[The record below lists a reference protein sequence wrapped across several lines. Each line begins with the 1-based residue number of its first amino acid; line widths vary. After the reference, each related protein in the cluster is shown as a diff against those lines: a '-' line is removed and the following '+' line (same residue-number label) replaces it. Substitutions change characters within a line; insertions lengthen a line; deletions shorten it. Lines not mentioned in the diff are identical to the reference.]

1 MAAPC
6 PLFSACNCLENM
18 LFKVKN
24 QRKISKKGWKR
35 EGDGYRKGGGKARGT
50 EVGGVREGGVRR
62 KGRHVFF
69 LT

>member
-50 EVGGVREGGVRR
+50 EVGVLGREGSGKREDM
-62 KGRHVFF
+62 
-69 LT
+69 LSS